1 MNRFYIEF
9 WSILRGLQDDLSSE
23 KIIKMNERL
32 KDIVRSKYN
41 QIALQSKEQNQSSC
55 CGSTG
60 CCDDMDY
67 TIMSDDYTELKG
79 YNKDADLGLGCGIPT
94 EHAEISEGDIVIDL
108 GSGAG
113 NDAFVA
119 RAIVGEKGRVLG
131 LDFAGAM
138 LTKARNNAI
147 KLGFE
152 NVEFVRGDIEEI
164 PFENDLADVIVS
176 NCVLNLVP
184 DKKKAFDEMS
194 RVIKPGGHFCV
205 SDIVLSGDLPEEL
218 INDATMYAG
227 CVSGAI
233 QKEDYL
239 GIIKQA
245 GFTNIQVR
253 KEKEIVLPDEILK
266 NYLSESGLEAFK
278 NSNTGIYSITVF
290 AEK

>member
-1 MNRFYIEF
+1 MTLIYT
-9 WSILRGLQDDLSSE
+9 
-23 KIIKMNERL
+23 KMNERL

-41 QIALQSKEQNQSSC
+41 EIALQSKEQNQSSC

-67 TIMSDDYTELKG
+67 TIMSDDYTQLEG
-79 YNKDADLGLGCGIPT
+79 YNKDADLGLGCGLPT
-94 EHAEISEGDIVIDL
+94 EHAEISEGDTVIDL

-119 RAIVGEKGRVLG
+119 RSIVGEQGRVYG

-138 LTKARNNAI
+138 LTKARNNVK
-147 KLGFE
+147 KLGFV
-152 NVEFVRGDIEEI
+152 NVEFLKGDIEDM
-164 PFENDLADVIVS
+164 PFKNDLADVIVS

-184 DKKKAFDEMS
+184 DKKKAFNEMY

-205 SDIVLSGDLPEEL
+205 SDIVLSGELPDEL
-218 INDATMYAG
+218 IKDAEMYAG

-233 QKEDYL
+233 QKENYL
-239 GIIKQA
+239 EIVKSA
-245 GFTNIQVR
+245 GFNNIEIR
-253 KEKEIVLPDEILK
+253 KEKEIILPDEILK
-266 NYLSESGLEAFK
+266 NYLSDKGLVEFK

-290 AEK
+290 AKK

>member
-1 MNRFYIEF
+1 MSKE
-9 WSILRGLQDDLSSE
+9 
-23 KIIKMNERL
+23 L
-32 KDIVRSKYN
+32 KEIVRSKYN
-41 QIALQSKEQNQSSC
+41 QIALQSKEQNETSC

-60 CCDDMDY
+60 CCDKMDY
-67 TIMSDDYTELKG
+67 TIMSDDYAELKG
-79 YNKDADLGLGCGIPT
+79 YNKDADLGLGCGLPT
-94 EHAEISEGDIVIDL
+94 EHAEISEGDTVIDL

-138 LTKARNNAI
+138 LTKAKNNAA

-152 NVEFVRGDIEEI
+152 NVKFVKGDIDEM

-184 DKKKAFDEMS
+184 DKKKAFAEMY

-205 SDIVLSGDLPEEL
+205 SDIVLSGELP
-218 INDATMYAG
+218 DAILKEAEMYAG
-227 CVSGAI
+227 CVSSAI
-233 QKEDYL
+233 QKESYL
-239 GIIKQA
+239 EFINGA
-245 GFTNIQVR
+245 GFRNIQIR
-253 KEKEIVLPDEILK
+253 KEKEIILPDEILL
-266 NYLSESGLEAFK
+266 NYLSKKELAEFKSG
-278 NSNTGIYSITVF
+278 NTGIYSITVF

>member
-1 MNRFYIEF
+1 
-9 WSILRGLQDDLSSE
+9 
-23 KIIKMNERL
+23 MNERL
-32 KDIVRSKYN
+32 KEIVRKKYN

-60 CCDDMDY
+60 CCDKMDY
-67 TIMSDDYTELKG
+67 TIMSDDYTELEG
-79 YNKDADLGLGCGIPT
+79 YNKDADLGLGCGLPT
-94 EHAEISEGDIVIDL
+94 EHAEIKEGDTVIDL

-119 RAIVGEKGRVLG
+119 RSIVGEQGRVYG

-138 LTKARNNAI
+138 LKKARKNAK
-147 KLGFE
+147 KLGFI
-152 NVEFVRGDIEEI
+152 NVEFLKGDIEDMPFKDEI
-164 PFENDLADVIVS
+164 ADVIVS

-184 DKKKAFDEMS
+184 DKVKAFREMF
-194 RVIKPGGHFCV
+194 RVIKTGCHFCV

-239 GIIKQA
+239 EIIKNA
-245 GFTNIQVR
+245 GFKNIQIR
-253 KEKEIVLPDEILK
+253 KEKEIILPDEILK
-266 NYLSESGLEAFK
+266 NYLSEKGMEEFK
-278 NSNTGIYSITVF
+278 NSDTGIFSITVF

>member
-1 MNRFYIEF
+1 
-9 WSILRGLQDDLSSE
+9 
-23 KIIKMNERL
+23 MNERL

-41 QIALQSKEQNQSSC
+41 KIALQSREQNQSSC

-94 EHAEISEGDIVIDL
+94 EHAEISEGDIVVDL

-138 LTKARNNAI
+138 LTKARNNAV

-152 NVEFVRGDIEEI
+152 NVEFVRGDIEEM

-184 DKKKAFDEMS
+184 DKEKAFGEMY
-194 RVIKPGGHFCV
+194 RVIKPEGHFCV
-205 SDIVLSGDLPEEL
+205 SDIVLSGELPDEL
-218 INDATMYAG
+218 VKDAEMYAG

-239 GIIKQA
+239 DIVKKA
-245 GFTNIQVR
+245 GFKNIEIR
-253 KEKEIVLPDEILK
+253 KEKEIILPDEILK
-266 NYLSESGLEAFK
+266 NYLSEKGLAEFK

>member
-1 MNRFYIEF
+1 
-9 WSILRGLQDDLSSE
+9 
-23 KIIKMNERL
+23 MNERL

-41 QIALQSKEQNQSSC
+41 EIALQSKEQNQSSC

-67 TIMSDDYTELKG
+67 TIMSDDYTDLKG
-79 YNKDADLGLGCGIPT
+79 YNKDADLGLGCGLPT
-94 EHAEISEGDIVIDL
+94 EYAEISEGDTVIDL

-119 RAIVGEKGRVLG
+119 RAIVGEQGRVYG

-138 LTKARNNAI
+138 LTKARDNAK
-147 KLGFE
+147 KLGFI
-152 NVEFVRGDIEEI
+152 NVEFLKGDIEDM
-164 PFENDLADVIVS
+164 PFKDNLVDVIVS

-184 DKKKAFDEMS
+184 DKKKAFAEMY

-205 SDIVLSGDLPEEL
+205 SDIVLSGELPDEL
-218 INDATMYAG
+218 VKDAEMYAG

-239 GIIKQA
+239 DIVKKA
-245 GFTNIQVR
+245 SFNNIEIR
-253 KEKEIVLPDEILK
+253 KEKEIILPEEILK
-266 NYLSESGLEAFK
+266 NYLSEKGLSEFK

-290 AEK
+290 AIK

>member
-1 MNRFYIEF
+1 
-9 WSILRGLQDDLSSE
+9 
-23 KIIKMNERL
+23 MNERL

-41 QIALQSKEQNQSSC
+41 EIALQSKEQNQSSC

-67 TIMSDDYTELKG
+67 TIMSDDYTDLKG

-94 EHAEISEGDIVIDL
+94 EHAEISKGDTVIDL

-119 RAIVGEKGRVLG
+119 REIVGDEGRVLG

-138 LTKARNNAI
+138 LTKAKNNAA

-152 NVEFVRGDIEEI
+152 NVEFVKGDIEDM
-164 PFENDLADVIVS
+164 PFKDNLANVIVS

-184 DKKKAFDEMS
+184 DKKKAFAEMY
-194 RVIKPGGHFCV
+194 RVIKHGGHFCV
-205 SDIVLSGDLPEEL
+205 SDIVLSGELPDEL
-218 INDATMYAG
+218 VKDAEMYAG

-233 QKEDYL
+233 QKKDYL
-239 GIIKQA
+239 DIVKRA
-245 GFTNIQVR
+245 GFKNIEIK
-253 KEKEIVLPDEILK
+253 KEKEIILPDEILN
-266 NYLSESGLEAFK
+266 NYLSDKGLAEFK
-278 NSNTGIYSITVF
+278 NSNTGIYSITVY
-290 AEK
+290 AVK

>member
-1 MNRFYIEF
+1 
-9 WSILRGLQDDLSSE
+9 
-23 KIIKMNERL
+23 MNERL

-41 QIALQSKEQNQSSC
+41 EIALQSKEQNQSSC

-67 TIMSDDYTELKG
+67 TIMSDDYSDLKG
-79 YNKDADLGLGCGIPT
+79 YNKDADLGLGCGLPT
-94 EHAEISEGDIVIDL
+94 EHAEISEGDTVIDL

-119 RAIVGEKGRVLG
+119 RSIVGDAGKVFG

-138 LTKARNNAI
+138 LTKAKNNAA

-152 NVEFVRGDIEEI
+152 NVKFVKGDIEEM

-184 DKKKAFDEMS
+184 DKQKAFSEMY

-205 SDIVLSGDLPEEL
+205 SDIVLSGDLPKEL

-239 GIIKQA
+239 DIVKKA
-245 GFTNIQVR
+245 GFKNIEIR
-253 KEKEIVLPDEILK
+253 KEKEIILPDEILIS
-266 NYLSESGLEAFK
+266 YLSEKGLMEFK
-278 NSNTGIYSITVF
+278 NGNTGIYSITVF

>member
-1 MNRFYIEF
+1 
-9 WSILRGLQDDLSSE
+9 
-23 KIIKMNERL
+23 MNERL

-79 YNKDADLGLGCGIPT
+79 YNKDADLGLGCGLPT
-94 EHAEISEGDIVIDL
+94 EHAEISEGDTVIDL

-138 LTKARNNAI
+138 LTKARNNAK

-152 NVEFVRGDIEEI
+152 NVEFKKGDIEEM
-164 PFENDLADVIVS
+164 PFDNDIADVIVS

-184 DKKKAFDEMS
+184 DKSKAFSEMY
-194 RVIKPGGHFCV
+194 RVTKPGGHFCV
-205 SDIVLSGDLPEEL
+205 SDIVLSGDLPNEL
-218 INDATMYAG
+218 VKDAEMYAG
-227 CVSGAI
+227 CVSGAV
-233 QKEDYL
+233 QKEEYL
-239 GIIKQA
+239 DIVKKT
-245 GFTNIQVR
+245 GFENIQIR
-253 KEKEIVLPDEILK
+253 KEKEIILPDEILV
-266 NYLSESGLEAFK
+266 NYLSEKGLEEFK